1 MRTRAEELTG
11 RILQYENVLYSK
23 DQQIVTLES
32 KLKHAANELTRIV
45 STKVF
50 TRGNNLIFELDHSN
64 RQLRLMKDAI
74 YDMER
79 KLKEKIRLRFD
90 KDLESTRLELKE

>member
-1 MRTRAEELTG
+1 
-11 RILQYENVLYSK
+11 
-23 DQQIVTLES
+23 
-32 KLKHAANELTRIV
+32 LKHAASELSRIV

-64 RQLRLMKDAI
+64 RQLRLMKDSV

-90 KDLESTRLELKE
+90 KDLESTRLELKEQKRKFAEYQQNMVQNVTS